1 MKISFLNQAVA
12 FYVRLPRC
20 QAYDLLRLR
29 RPAVLIRHFII
40 MLKLNIKW
48 ANSRS
53 LLFCLRQSML
63 LVRIDNSRILT
74 LEVLISPPSLIDC
87 FLLLMVSA
95 TFIIVILLFIW
106 GVLDMVWPVA
116 LAILAM
122 EVLQGSEFG
131 VAQVWMS
138 YRRTIGWCVLIRSV
152 IEELV
157 VVIAFVEVFV
167 IHSAVNIWLN
177 LMVIIVHP

>member
-1 MKISFLNQAVA
+1 
-12 FYVRLPRC
+12 
-20 QAYDLLRLR
+20 
-29 RPAVLIRHFII
+29 
-40 MLKLNIKW
+40 
-48 ANSRS
+48 
-53 LLFCLRQSML
+53 
-63 LVRIDNSRILT
+63 
-74 LEVLISPPSLIDC
+74 
-87 FLLLMVSA
+87 
-95 TFIIVILLFIW
+95 
-106 GVLDMVWPVA
+106 MVWPVA

-122 EVLQGSEFG
+122 EVLQGSKFG